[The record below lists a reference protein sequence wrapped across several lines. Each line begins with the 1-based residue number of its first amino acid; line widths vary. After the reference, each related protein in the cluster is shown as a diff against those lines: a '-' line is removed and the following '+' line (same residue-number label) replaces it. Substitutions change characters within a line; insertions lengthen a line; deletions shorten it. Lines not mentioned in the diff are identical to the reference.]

1 MIRSIRIVSRYHYEN
16 LGGMKMTENGNSKT
30 SNSPNDDSLTITIN
44 CRIKNNSKSGRG
56 LKFFLEVLKAFNS
69 NFYYALLLDI
79 ILLPLLIISTKLLYI
94 IKPVSGKLLE
104 KVSELQMV
112 MLVALILPIIF
123 YIIIMIIEKTPEYIK
138 NILKIVIAFANL
150 FLLFKIISQIGNSIE
165 HSKYNLDM
173 NYLIFFSYLTSYLV
187 VDFVRNL
194 IVKLKNW
201 IFSDS
206 SNDELVKNKLSFIN
220 KIIVGFLSVV
230 ATIISILISLKQ
242 LH

>member
-1 MIRSIRIVSRYHYEN
+1 
-16 LGGMKMTENGNSKT
+16 MTENGNSKT

-112 MLVALILPIIF
+112 
-123 YIIIMIIEKTPEYIK
+123 
-138 NILKIVIAFANL
+138 
-150 FLLFKIISQIGNSIE
+150 
-165 HSKYNLDM
+165 
-173 NYLIFFSYLTSYLV
+173 
-187 VDFVRNL
+187 
-194 IVKLKNW
+194 
-201 IFSDS
+201 
-206 SNDELVKNKLSFIN
+206 
-220 KIIVGFLSVV
+220 
-230 ATIISILISLKQ
+230 
-242 LH
+242 